1 MALDPSIALGV
12 KPLEV
17 ANPLAQY
24 AQTQQIQHYQQQNA
38 LAQRAM
44 AQEDAMNQAYAK
56 SVNRDTGKIDP
67 AMLSQNVIAS
77 GYGAQ
82 LPKLQRAML
91 DTAHVQAQTDD
102 LTIKALGGTFDNFTK
117 MNPPTAA
124 ATSPEGVA
132 SYITNLYSNP
142 LLGAVAAKQMP
153 LEQAIKVNQDAALK
167 DPNAWIT
174 AHSGLTGAHIFDT
187 LKGTRQNTN
196 LGGVNRG
203 ETVDA
208 YGRPVAGT
216 AINTPMT
223 ATPGELLTDTRARE
237 RETRLAQ
244 GPMGVGLSPAQN
256 DALFGETGAVA
267 KGLINPSK
275 INSRNAKMWADAFVR
290 NPNANPANVSRDIAA
305 SDAAVKS
312 FMGDGKAAQKVES
325 ANTAIGHLQ
334 SLKDLYA
341 AQQNGD
347 TRAFNAAANAI
358 SSQFGGAAPT
368 NLQMAVQIVGPEI
381 AKSVIGTSG
390 SMREREEFVSSLSG
404 KAASPAQFAGAID
417 TTTGLLTTRLGE
429 VENSYKRQ
437 TKRDDFRSTFLNPTS
452 RAILDKS
459 SATTAPATNVPAIKF
474 LGFEPSPA
482 Q

>member
-44 AQEDAMNQAYAK
+44 AQEDAMNQAMAN

-82 LPKLQRAML
+82 LPKIQKAML

-216 AINTPMT
+216 AVNTPMT
-223 ATPGELLTDTRARE
+223 ATPGELLTDTRAKE

-244 GPMGVGLSPAQN
+244 GPMGTGLSAEQH
-256 DALFGETGAVA
+256 DALYGENGAVA
-267 KGLINPSK
+267 RGLVNPNRIKSVAT
-275 INSRNAKMWADAFVR
+275 AKMYADTFIR
-290 NPNANPANVSRDIAA
+290 NPNANPVKIGQEVAA
-305 SDAAVKS
+305 SDAAFKS

-341 AQQNGD
+341 AQQNND

-474 LGFEPSPA
+474 LGFEP
-482 Q
+482 QK